1 MSSLLRALTL
11 ALLLLPLGA
20 CGGEETTDVDDGK
33 NAIENAADNAE
44 GAAADA
50 TEASGEAAEK
60 ICCGGSPKC
69 PAPAGYCCND
79 DGTCGDNHEKLP
91 LASSL

>member
-33 NAIENAADNAE
+33 NAVENAADEA
-44 GAAADA
+44 GAKA
-50 TEASGEAAEK
+50 TEAADEVAAK
-60 ICCGGSPKC
+60 ICCGGAAAC
-69 PAPAGYCCND
+69 PAPAGYCCSD
-79 DGTCGDNHEKLP
+79 DGTCGDGHEKLP

>member
-20 CGGEETTDVDDGK
+20 CGGEETTDVDDAK
-33 NAIENAADNAE
+33 NAIENAADDVE
-44 GAAADA
+44 GAAANA
-50 TEASGEAAEK
+50 TEAADEVAAK
-60 ICCGGSPKC
+60 ICCGGAC
-69 PAPAGYCCND
+69 DTPAGYCCS
-79 DGTCGDNHEKLP
+79 DGTCKGNHKELP